1 MPRAEDLARRSMGIK
16 SNAFLI
22 TIDCKFSWK
31 GNRLILA
38 KNTIIGEI
46 MSADN
51 RFIVFAY
58 DHCERAGGTGDIHCV
73 TATLKDAEDAA
84 QSDEARNNSDTIEI
98 YDIQEENIV
107 CSFYHTVQGEWY
119 RDE

>member
-1 MPRAEDLARRSMGIK
+1 
-16 SNAFLI
+16 
-22 TIDCKFSWK
+22 
-31 GNRLILA
+31 
-38 KNTIIGEI
+38 

-58 DHCERAGGTGDIHCV
+58 DHYERAGGTGDIHCV

-98 YDIQEENIV
+98 YDIQAENIV
-107 CSFYHTVQGEWY
+107 CSFYYTVQGEWY

>member
-1 MPRAEDLARRSMGIK
+1 M
-16 SNAFLI
+16 
-22 TIDCKFSWK
+22 
-31 GNRLILA
+31 
-38 KNTIIGEI
+38 

-73 TATLKDAEDAA
+73 TATLQEAEDAA
-84 QSDEARNNSDTIEI
+84 QSDEARNNNDTIEI
-98 YDIQEENIV
+98 YDIQKENIV
-107 CSFYHTVQGEWY
+107 CSFYHTVQGEWV

>member
-1 MPRAEDLARRSMGIK
+1 LTASFHGKAIALY
-16 SNAFLI
+16 
-22 TIDCKFSWK
+22 WQ
-31 GNRLILA
+31 
-38 KNTIIGEI
+38 KNTITSEI

-58 DHCERAGGTGDIHCV
+58 DHCERAGGTDDIHYV
-73 TATLKDAEDAA
+73 TATFKDAEDAA
-84 QSDEARNNSDTIEI
+84 QSDDARNNSDTIEI

-107 CSFYHTVQGEWY
+107 CSFYRTVQDEWV